1 MLKSRGKIKKRRR
14 RFPWIKAQL
23 QNFRTSWG
31 KLSQENDVVLES
43 IVHPFPSWNRGTH
56 LQKKKKKHQ
65 WLLLDPIIS
74 PNASQNADQIVHYK
88 SSIDLTHCAPTIR
101 LWCQEKPSPT
111 GQQWQDCWCPNPIK
125 LGANF
130 YLHTRSQSQED
141 KDWVSLK
148 VASKS
153 RGRKETGGWKKR

>member
-1 MLKSRGKIKKRRR
+1 MNKSPIAKFQNFMGQIESRERR
-14 RFPWIKAQL
+14 RFGIHCSS
-23 QNFRTSWG
+23 FSF
-31 KLSQENDVVLES
+31 LEQRN
-43 IVHPFPSWNRGTH
+43 PPAKK
-56 LQKKKKKHQ
+56 KKKKKHQ
-65 WLLLDPIIS
+65 WPLLDPIIS
-74 PNASQNADQIVHYK
+74 PNASQNADQMVHYK

-141 KDWVSLK
+141 KD
-148 VASKS
+148 
-153 RGRKETGGWKKR
+153 